1 MTKSRTPVR
10 AAVLE
15 QPGKPLQ
22 MRELFL
28 DQPTDNEVLVRT
40 ERAGL
45 CHSDRHYI
53 TGSLSITTPAVLGHE
68 VAGIVERVGA
78 AVTRLQPGDR
88 VVATV
93 TPPCGACPFCV
104 SGRPTQ
110 CGRVDAMR
118 RRNQP
123 RMITADGTPVQ
134 TLGGVGA
141 FAERFLAHE
150 QALATVDTAVPPSV
164 ACLLGCCITT
174 GVGAVL
180 HGAHVTPQDTVAVI
194 GCGGV
199 GIAAVQGARLAGAR
213 RIIAIDTLPAKLEL
227 AQHFGATDTVLAAAD
242 QAATVTAVHDVLPH
256 GVTHAFEA
264 VGNPATAELAFAVL
278 APTGTATILGLMP
291 EGRTL
296 TIPADELI
304 YGDRRLQG
312 AYMGANRFL
321 ADIDVFC
328 DHYATGRL
336 DLDAMVTAEIAFD
349 DINDGLD
356 AMAEPTTIRIVVDFD
371 RDRS

>member
-1 MTKSRTPVR
+1 MSPARMTIP
-10 AAVLE
+10 AAVLD

-22 MRELFL
+22 MRDLFL
-28 DQPTDNEVLVRT
+28 DAPTDNEVLVRT

-45 CHSDRHYI
+45 CHSDRHYVV
-53 TGSLSITTPAVLGHE
+53 GSLPIATPAVLGHE

-78 AVTRLQPGDR
+78 AVTRLQSGDR

-93 TPPCGACPFCV
+93 TPPCGACPMCV
-104 SGRPTQ
+104 SGYPTQ
-110 CGRVDAMR
+110 CGRVETMR
-118 RRNQP
+118 HRDQP
-123 RMITADGTPVQ
+123 RLITADGTPVQ
-134 TLGGVGA
+134 TLGGIGA
-141 FAERFLAHE
+141 FAEYFLAHE
-150 QALATVDTAVPPSV
+150 QALATVSSTVPPSV

-213 RIIAIDTLPAKLEL
+213 RIIALDTSEAKLAL
-227 AQHFGATDTVLAAAD
+227 VQRFGATDTLLAGADPGVTLAA
-242 QAATVTAVHDVLPH
+242 VHRLLPG
-256 GVTHAFEA
+256 GVTQAFEA
-264 VGNPATAELAFAVL
+264 VGNPATAELAFALL

-304 YGDRRLQG
+304 YGDRKLHG

-321 ADIDVFC
+321 ADIDMFC
-328 DHYATGRL
+328 DHYDTGRL
-336 DLDAMVTAEIAFD
+336 DLDAMVTDEIAFP
-349 DINDGLD
+349 DINDGLH
-356 AMAEPTTIRIVVDFD
+356 AMSEPTTIRIVVNFD
-371 RDRS
+371 GDRT